1 MTITRFEI
9 NNFGVYAGDQVIDL
23 GAASPNKPIVLIGGE
38 NGRGKTTL
46 LEALFLVLY
55 GRLSPLF
62 ASSGKSYQHYLE
74 SRINTQKG
82 LDRGASLSVE
92 LRLQT
97 AEGLERLDVF
107 RGWTHGDPRQTE
119 RFSVKRGG
127 KKDEWL
133 TNNWGTYWTE
143 ILPPNIAEL
152 FFFDGERIESLADTK
167 TSARV
172 VKDSVYALFGLAPI
186 TRLRADLA
194 IVEKKSIRETD
205 KKVSPELHDAFHS
218 HKRDQERL
226 EELQQYC
233 VDLEQKRAA
242 FYADLQR
249 VKKKLLSLGG
259 GSDMLKNRV
268 EYKGKLQELKDEAD
282 RLDIRL
288 RELAA
293 TEAPFLLVGDLL
305 DRTMDSITAEN
316 RLAENDYERSLAKR
330 YRQEIL
336 DQLSSSID
344 NEILSKVNTA
354 IDRFFD
360 NKITSLS
367 EGNRQYV
374 FPKSLRELSN
384 VWTYTK
390 ESLTETGE
398 QVGLV
403 LKRRDVVAEKI
414 HILESRLEALP
425 AEEAVQDLLDE
436 EQRRENEL
444 EEITVKLREAN
455 EQRDSTA
462 RVCEESRRR
471 YTRVAETELKKHNA
485 NEDTLRIVTH
495 AQRTQVLLDQ
505 LEHRLVRKH
514 LSKLEIELSE
524 KLAMLHSKR
533 LVENVRILP
542 DSFEIELSTAGGK
555 KTPASRLSAG
565 ERQLLALA
573 VLWAVQSY
581 SEKKM
586 PMIVD
591 TPLGRLDSKHRKN
604 MVERFLT
611 EASHQTIVLSTDS
624 EVTPELVD
632 GVRDYIGAQYL
643 LEYHDHDQSTRIVS
657 GYFSEIEEGA
667 EYEPQL
673 V

>member
-1 MTITRFEI
+1 MTITRFEL

-23 GAASPNKPIVLIGGE
+23 ADVSPDRPIVLIGGE

-46 LEALFLVLY
+46 VEALFLVLY
-55 GRLSPLF
+55 GKLSPLF
-62 ASSGKSYQHYLE
+62 ASSGKSYQNYLE
-74 SRINTQKG
+74 SRINAQAG
-82 LDRGASLSVE
+82 LDRGASLSLE

-97 AEGLERLDVF
+97 SEGLERLHIF
-107 RGWTHGDPRQTE
+107 RGWTYGDPRLTE
-119 RFSVKRGG
+119 RFFVKRGG
-127 KKDEWL
+127 TRDEWL
-133 TNNWGTYWTE
+133 TNNWGTYWAE

-194 IVEKKSIRETD
+194 IVEKRSIRETD
-205 KKVSPELHDAFHS
+205 KKISPELHDAFLS
-218 HKRDQERL
+218 HKQDQTLL
-226 EELQQYC
+226 EEAQQMG

-242 FYADLQR
+242 CFVKLQR
-249 VKKKLLSLGG
+249 VQKKLLSLGG
-259 GSDMLKNRV
+259 GSDMLKNR
-268 EYKGKLQELKDEAD
+268 EKYKRELHDLMEEAD
-282 RLDIRL
+282 KLDVRL
-288 RELAA
+288 RELVGGD
-293 TEAPFLLVGDLL
+293 APFLIVGDLL
-305 DRTMDSITAEN
+305 SRTMHSIEAEN
-316 RLAENDYERSLAKR
+316 RLAENDTEWSLAKR

-336 DQLSSSID
+336 DEVSSSIG
-344 NEILSKVNTA
+344 NENRSDVTA
-354 IDRFFD
+354 AIQGFFD
-360 NKITSLS
+360 AKLSSLRAGDH
-367 EGNRQYV
+367 EYV
-374 FPKSLRELSN
+374 FPKSLRELEN
-384 VWTYTK
+384 IWPYIQEDLKETK
-390 ESLTETGE
+390 D
-398 QVGLV
+398 QVNDV
-403 LKRRDVVAEKI
+403 LRRREEISEKI
-414 HILESRLEALP
+414 TILESRLDALP
-425 AEEAVQDLLDE
+425 AEEAVQELLDE
-436 EQRRENEL
+436 EQRRETEIKEIEKEL
-444 EEITVKLREAN
+444 KEAN
-455 EQRDSTA
+455 EQRETRT
-462 RVCEESRRR
+462 RVCEDSRRR
-471 YTRVAETELKKHNA
+471 YTRIAEAELKKHNA
-485 NEDTLRIVTH
+485 NEDTLRVVTH
-495 AQRTQVLLDQ
+495 AQRTQVLLDE

-624 EVTPELVD
+624 EVTPELVH
-632 GVRDYIGAQYL
+632 GVKDYIGAQYL
-643 LEYHDHDQSTRIVS
+643 LDYHENDQSTRIVS
-657 GYFSEIEEGA
+657 GYFSEIETGA
-667 EYEPQL
+667 EYEPQ
-673 V
+673 VV